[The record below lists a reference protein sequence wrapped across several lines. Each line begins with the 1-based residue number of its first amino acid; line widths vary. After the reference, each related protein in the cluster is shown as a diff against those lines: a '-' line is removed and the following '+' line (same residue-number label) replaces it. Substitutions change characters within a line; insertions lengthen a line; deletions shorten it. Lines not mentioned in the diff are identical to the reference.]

1 MNAHHEH
8 EFEAAPG
15 LPEPLPP
22 GERLLWQGR
31 PGVWMLAV
39 HAFHVRKVAVY
50 FALMLGLQALLLAGE
65 PEGLTARPLI
75 TSLVMASAGLAL
87 LFGTA
92 WWSASTALYT
102 VTDRRIVMRIGIV
115 LTLTF
120 NLPLRLVSAADVKVW
135 SGGHGDISLSM
146 AGWDRIGYLHLW
158 PHARAWELRRPQP
171 TLRCVPDAAAVAGLI
186 HEAWRKVHPQA
197 DTVQTAQSAQAA
209 QPLAVPAAEPATM
222 PTPARERERKVVP
235 IDTVT
240 A

>member
-186 HEAWRKVHPQA
+186 HEAWRQVHPQA
-197 DTVQTAQSAQAA
+197 DTVQLA
-209 QPLAVPAAEPATM
+209 QPLAVPAAEPATT